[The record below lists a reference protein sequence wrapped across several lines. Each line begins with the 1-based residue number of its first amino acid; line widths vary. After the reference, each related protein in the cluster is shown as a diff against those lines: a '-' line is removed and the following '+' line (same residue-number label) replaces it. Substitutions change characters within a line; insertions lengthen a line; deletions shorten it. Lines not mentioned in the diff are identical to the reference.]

1 MEKLEKLENLII
13 KACKPHAGKPLALSG
28 GIDSSLLAAII
39 KPEFVVSVE
48 LPMGKPYNESEYSK
62 KAAEYL
68 GLKRIVVKPNKKDEF
83 INQME
88 NQGVEWY
95 DFSIDFNGV
104 ETRII

>member
-68 GLKRIVVKPNKKDEF
+68 GLKRIVVKPNKKDFDDYTKEAVLA
-83 INQME
+83 I
-88 NQGVEWY
+88 GRP
-95 DFSIDFNGV
+95 IPHFN
-104 ETRII
+104 I